1 MRVGGQVTNQRQAKT
16 SNQSSSKNM
25 GGGLRHGP
33 LQKGVG
39 CREPSPAAPENR
51 GWRMA
56 GLEEGHCGRDDVT
69 EQLSSLSYNCGH
81 GNGHLALQSSWNSGD
96 LGNGFTK

>member
-1 MRVGGQVTNQRQAKT
+1 M
-16 SNQSSSKNM
+16 
-25 GGGLRHGP
+25 LPP
-33 LQKGVG
+33 LKGAG

-51 GWRMA
+51 GGRMA
-56 GLEEGHCGRDDVT
+56 GLGEGHCGCDDVT

-96 LGNGFTK
+96 LGNGLPK

>member
-1 MRVGGQVTNQRQAKT
+1 
-16 SNQSSSKNM
+16 
-25 GGGLRHGP
+25 
-33 LQKGVG
+33 
-39 CREPSPAAPENR
+39 
-51 GWRMA
+51 MA
-56 GLEEGHCGRDDVT
+56 GLEEGHCGCDDVT